1 MDKYFRKTRRPI
13 EEPLKRPPPSITP
26 PPITKLRAATPDDA
40 RIKRPLKPPPIKK
53 KIKTIIKTK
62 PCERTRVVTPEPLD
76 WSNTV
81 LDGPLKGISTS
92 LLDLVKAKEA
102 AASVKDP
109 EEERRNQLLGIA
121 PEVIRIVS
129 TVFTANKKEVM
140 LYDKVIEKCHKGL
153 KSNYTTE
160 TIVDC
165 MNLMDKV
172 APEWVTTVTISKGKF
187 IRINRGK
194 YTIPQLLEAIR
205 RYERDAGR

>member
-1 MDKYFRKTRRPI
+1 MDKFFRKTRRPI
-13 EEPLKRPPPSITP
+13 EGPLKRPPLPITP
-26 PPITKLRAATPDDA
+26 PPTTKIRATTPENA
-40 RIKRPLKPPPIKK
+40 RLTRPLKPPPIKK
-53 KIKTIIKTK
+53 KTT
-62 PCERTRVVTPEPLD
+62 ERRQQRERNVTPEID

-81 LDGPLKGISTS
+81 LDGPLKGLSSS

-102 AASVKDP
+102 AANAKDP
-109 EEERRNQLLGIA
+109 EEDKRHKLLGIA

-140 LYDKVIEKCHKGL
+140 LYDKVIDKCHKGL
-153 KSNYTTE
+153 KNNYTSE

-165 MNLMDKV
+165 INLMDIV

-187 IRINRGK
+187 MRINRGK

-205 RYERDAGR
+205 RYKREQERNQLP